1 MVSKLRKTRWTLKVF
16 GQTVQTFATVSQGMW
31 TQSGFFPHRLDKTV
45 KEKHCFDRNA
55 GRVPVTL

>member
-1 MVSKLRKTRWTLKVF
+1 M
-16 GQTVQTFATVSQGMW
+16 QTFATVSQGMW

-45 KEKHCFDRNA
+45 KEKHYFDRNA